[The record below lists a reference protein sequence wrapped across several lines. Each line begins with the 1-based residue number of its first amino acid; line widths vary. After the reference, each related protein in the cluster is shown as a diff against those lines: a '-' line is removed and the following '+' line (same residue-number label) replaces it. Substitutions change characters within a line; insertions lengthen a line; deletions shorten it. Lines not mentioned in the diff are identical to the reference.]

1 MKKFLLLVLV
11 VFATNNVL
19 AQRVR
24 KVGERVDD
32 DIKETPYII
41 DLSFRISIGP
51 KVGMNMAS
59 MSGLQDELALNL
71 SNGMGFQGG
80 LAANIHFGRRTPKAN
95 GGTGLW
101 GVQVEAMYS
110 QRSIKTDIE
119 DFKFSCLEVPVLAQY
134 YILPSLCIEAGP
146 TFVTTLSSSPDEIF
160 IPYFE
165 ETSTSITDLT
175 IKTGEI
181 KALDVMLSAGV
192 GYKHRSGF
200 TASARYN
207 LGMSELAGN
216 FAGKVSTVSVSIG
229 WLFKVVK

>member
-1 MKKFLLLVLV
+1 MKKKLLLLLI
-11 VFATNNVL
+11 VFFTVNVFG
-19 AQRVR
+19 Q
-24 KVGERVDD
+24 G
-32 DIKETPYII
+32 I
-41 DLSFRISIGP
+41 DRPFRILIGP
-51 KVGMNMAS
+51 KMGMNMAS
-59 MSGLQDELALNL
+59 MSGVQDEYTLNP
-71 SNGMGFQGG
+71 SSGIGFQGG
-80 LAANIHFGRRTPKAN
+80 LAANFHFGRRSEYAY

-119 DFKFSCLEVPVLAQY
+119 DLNFSCLEVPVLAQY
-134 YILPSLCIEAGP
+134 YISPSFSIEVGP

-160 IPYFE
+160 IPNFE

-181 KALDVMLSAGV
+181 KAFDVMLSAGV

>member
-1 MKKFLLLVLV
+1 MKKKLLLLLI
-11 VFATNNVL
+11 VFFTVNVFG
-19 AQRVR
+19 Q
-24 KVGERVDD
+24 
-32 DIKETPYII
+32 DIGRP
-41 DLSFRISIGP
+41 FRILIGP
-51 KVGMNMAS
+51 KMGMNMAS
-59 MSGLQDELALNL
+59 MSGVQDEYTLNP
-71 SNGMGFQGG
+71 SSGVGFQGG
-80 LAANIHFGRRTPKAN
+80 LAANFHFGRRSEYAY

-119 DFKFSCLEVPVLAQY
+119 DLNFSCLEVPVLAQY
-134 YILPSLCIEAGP
+134 YISPSFCIEVGP

-160 IPYFE
+160 IPNFE

-181 KALDVMLSAGV
+181 KAFDVMLSAGV

-200 TASARYN
+200 TANARYN

-216 FAGKVSTVSVSIG
+216 FAGKVSTISVSIG
-229 WLFKVVK
+229 WLFTVVK

>member
-1 MKKFLLLVLV
+1 MKKKLLLLLI
-11 VFATNNVL
+11 VFFTVNVFG
-19 AQRVR
+19 Q
-24 KVGERVDD
+24 G
-32 DIKETPYII
+32 I
-41 DLSFRISIGP
+41 DRPFRILIGP
-51 KVGMNMAS
+51 KMGMNMAS
-59 MSGLQDELALNL
+59 MSGVQDEYTLNP
-71 SNGMGFQGG
+71 SSGIGFQGG
-80 LAANIHFGRRTPKAN
+80 LAANFHFGRRSEYAY

-119 DFKFSCLEVPVLAQY
+119 DLNFSCLEVPVLAQY
-134 YILPSLCIEAGP
+134 YISPSFCIEVGP

-160 IPYFE
+160 IPNFE

-181 KALDVMLSAGV
+181 KAFDVMLSAGV

-200 TASARYN
+200 TANARYN

-216 FAGKVSTVSVSIG
+216 FAGKVSTISVSIG

>member
-11 VFATNNVL
+11 VFAANNVF
-19 AQRVR
+19 AQKIR
-24 KVGERVDD
+24 KGNESVDLMG
-32 DIKETPYII
+32 PI
-41 DLSFRISIGP
+41 DPSYRISIGP
-51 KVGMNMAS
+51 KLGMNMAM
-59 MSGLQDELALNL
+59 MSGLQDGFGLNP
-71 SNGMGFQGG
+71 SSGMGFQGG
-80 LAANIHFGRRTPKAN
+80 LAANIHLGRRTPKAN

-101 GVQVEAMYS
+101 GVQVEALYS
-110 QRSIKTDIE
+110 QRTIKTDME
-119 DFKFSCLEVPVLAQY
+119 DLKFNCLEVPVLAQY

-160 IPYFE
+160 IRNFE

-181 KALDVMLSAGV
+181 KAFDVMLSAGV

-216 FAGKVSTVSVSIG
+216 FAGKVSTVSISIG
-229 WLFKVVK
+229 WLFNVVK

>member
-1 MKKFLLLVLV
+1 MKRILFLMLAV
-11 VFATNNVL
+11 VSTASLF
-19 AQRVR
+19 AQR
-24 KVGERVDD
+24 
-32 DIKETPYII
+32 II
-41 DLSFRISIGP
+41 DNEDLIIDPSFRISIGP
-51 KVGMNMAS
+51 KVGVNMAS
-59 MSGLQDELALNL
+59 MSNLQEAYALNP

-80 LAANIHFGRRTPKAN
+80 LAANIHFGRRTPKAK

-110 QRSIKTDIE
+110 QRTIKTDIE

-181 KALDVMLSAGV
+181 KAFDVMLSAGV

-200 TASARYN
+200 TANARYN

>member
-1 MKKFLLLVLV
+1 MKKILLLMLV
-11 VFATNNVL
+11 VISTANTFA
-19 AQRVR
+19 QFR
-24 KVGERVDD
+24 KGYEDVDND
-32 DIKETPYII
+32 AP
-41 DLSFRISIGP
+41 FRISIGP

-59 MSGLQDELALNL
+59 MSGLQDEFALNP
-71 SNGMGFQGG
+71 SSGMGFQGG
-80 LAANIHFGRRTPKAN
+80 LAANIHFGRRTPKAK

-101 GVQVEAMYS
+101 GVQVEALYS
-110 QRSIKTDIE
+110 QRTIKTDFE
-119 DFKFSCLEVPVLAQY
+119 DLKFNCLEVPVLAQY

-160 IPYFE
+160 IQRFE
-165 ETSTSITDLT
+165 DTPTSITDLT

-181 KALDVMLSAGV
+181 KAFDVMLSAGV
-192 GYKHRSGF
+192 GYKHKSGF

-229 WLFKVVK
+229 WLFNVVK